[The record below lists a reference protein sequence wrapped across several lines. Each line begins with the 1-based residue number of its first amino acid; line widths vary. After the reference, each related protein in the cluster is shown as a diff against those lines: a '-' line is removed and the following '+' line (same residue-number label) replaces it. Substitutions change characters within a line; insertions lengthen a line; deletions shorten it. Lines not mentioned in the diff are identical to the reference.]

1 MSFMHVLIRLKRCI
15 FLAVNVE
22 EGTVRSV
29 GDKSLHD
36 LSWDQESVRG
46 ACKWNIEAENVLQK
60 L

>member
-1 MSFMHVLIRLKRCI
+1 MSFVHVHIRLKRCTFI
-15 FLAVNVE
+15 AVNVG

-36 LSWDQESVRG
+36 LLWDQESVRG
-46 ACKWNIEAENVLQK
+46 ACKWDIESKNVLQK